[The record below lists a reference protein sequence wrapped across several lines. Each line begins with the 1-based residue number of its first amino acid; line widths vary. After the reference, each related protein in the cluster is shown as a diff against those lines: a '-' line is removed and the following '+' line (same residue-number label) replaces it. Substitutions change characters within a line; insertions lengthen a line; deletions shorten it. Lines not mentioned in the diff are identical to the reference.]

1 MQKYKAKKHTQ
12 SDNKSSLQI
21 IFLPVYLNLCVYN
34 FSTIRRGNYRQM
46 KVETSQKIDRYSPM
60 PVYQQIANDILLRI
74 SQDEWSIGDRLP
86 TETELVDEYGASRV
100 TVRQALQKLEND
112 GLIDRQRGRGA
123 FLKANPS
130 RTVQELFVPQAG
142 INHKSENIARD
153 IVLSV
158 VTQANTQVYS
168 NLELHPGEKLVYLE
182 RNFVRRNKI
191 VGINRAW
198 FPFDLVPNMASMALI
213 NDSVTATLQYRYN
226 IHVSSVENYIESIM
240 LNATTAE
247 LLDTISPSPALKISS
262 IYKTKDGKPIEY
274 SETTWNGQDTTFRLM
289 LSSDKL

>member
-1 MQKYKAKKHTQ
+1 MKA
-12 SDNKSSLQI
+12 
-21 IFLPVYLNLCVYN
+21 
-34 FSTIRRGNYRQM
+34 
-46 KVETSQKIDRYSPM
+46 ETSQKIDRYSPM

-74 SQDEWSIGDRLP
+74 SQEEWAIGDRLP
-86 TETELVDEYGASRV
+86 TETELVEEYGASRV

-123 FLKANPS
+123 FLKSNPR

-158 VTQANTQVYS
+158 VTKANAQVYA
-168 NLELHPGEKLVYLE
+168 NLGLVQGAKLVYLE
-182 RNFVRRNKI
+182 RNFVRKNRI

-198 FPFDLVPNMASMALI
+198 FPYDLVPNMAIMPLI
-213 NDSVTATLQYRYN
+213 NDSVTATLQYRYS
-226 IHVSSVENYIESIM
+226 IHFASVENYIESIM

-247 LLDTISPSPALKISS
+247 LLETTSPSPALKISS
-262 IYKTKDGKPIEY
+262 IYKTKDGTPVEY
-274 SETTWNGQDTTFRLM
+274 SVTTWNGRDTTFRLM
-289 LSSDKL
+289 LSSEENQN